1 MILSG
6 KNEENTSMEK
16 AKQCL
21 IAVLL
26 GVFLTTTVL
35 SGCGQSKKEVSQKD
49 NHLTVYLWENRLM
62 KNIAPY
68 IHEQFPD
75 QDIEFIIGNNDTDLY
90 SYFKEHGELPDIMT
104 VRRFSGTDAQDLQP
118 YLMDFAS
125 YDVVSKYYS
134 YAVEYYKNTDDEI
147 QWLPICALPQTII
160 ANKTLFDQYGIKVPE
175 NYEEY
180 VQVCQQFY
188 DKGIKPYSM
197 DLAED
202 WSNQEIIQAA
212 AIGEFT
218 SLDGIDWRN
227 KAETSA
233 GEIKFDDV
241 LWKRIFSETSQ
252 FLKDSHFSE
261 EDINVNSNT
270 GTQMFVEGKSA
281 MFHGQPTDMQK
292 LQDQMDAELIRIPY
306 FSQTSD
312 SSFVYMFPSL
322 NIAFNKELEKNQ
334 EKLDTALDV
343 LDCMNSEQGQKL
355 IADGSGV
362 ISFNTDVPSMMQ
374 NVPGLEEEI
383 KDTSIYIRYSAQKS
397 FDASLEAVHG
407 LLSGKMDEMQA
418 YNAFRSAMNSKDS
431 KEKSTVNFENEYS
444 ISLNDK
450 SGRDAASSI
459 LTTIRE
465 ENDAQLAL
473 TPYYYYTSSI
483 YKGECTSS
491 RVGLMTAKNSD
502 TPLYLVKLNGEQ
514 VYELVK
520 KYLTEA
526 DENFYV
532 TTKYELPI
540 ASGMKIIVKN
550 EENGFSLKDITIND
564 KKIDTEKEYSILLT
578 DTTKS
583 ILKKINP
590 KCAIEQIG
598 DTTLSSAWIAA
609 MSNGQQPSAPE
620 DYIEVE
626 K

>member
-1 MILSG
+1 MQKTKCYLAALVSG
-6 KNEENTSMEK
+6 
-16 AKQCL
+16 
-21 IAVLL
+21 VLL
-26 GVFLTTTVL
+26 VTGILA
-35 SGCGQSKKEVSQKD
+35 GCGQSKKD
-49 NHLTVYLWENRLM
+49 DHLTVYLWENRLM

-383 KDTSIYIRYSAQKS
+383 KDTSIYIRYSAKKS

>member
-1 MILSG
+1 MQKTKCYLAALVSG
-6 KNEENTSMEK
+6 
-16 AKQCL
+16 
-21 IAVLL
+21 VLL
-26 GVFLTTTVL
+26 VTGILA
-35 SGCGQSKKEVSQKD
+35 GCGQSKKD
-49 NHLTVYLWENRLM
+49 DHLTVYLWENRLM

-134 YAVEYYKNTDDEI
+134 YAVEYYKDTDNEI

-218 SLDGIDWRN
+218 SLDGIEWRN
-227 KAETSA
+227 EAETSA

-252 FLKDSHFSE
+252 FLKDSHFSK
-261 EDINVNSNT
+261 EDINVNVNA

-281 MFHGQPTDMQK
+281 MFHGQPRDMQK
-292 LQDQMDAELIRIPY
+292 FQDQMDAELIRIPY

-343 LDCMNSEQGQKL
+343 LDCMISEQGQKL

-598 DTTLSSAWIAA
+598 NTTLSSAWIAA

>member
-1 MILSG
+1 MSG
-6 KNEENTSMEK
+6 
-16 AKQCL
+16 
-21 IAVLL
+21 VLL
-26 GVFLTTTVL
+26 VTGILA
-35 SGCGQSKKEVSQKD
+35 GCGQSKKD
-49 NHLTVYLWENRLM
+49 DHLTVYLWENRLM

>member
-1 MILSG
+1 MQKTKCYLAALVSG
-6 KNEENTSMEK
+6 
-16 AKQCL
+16 
-21 IAVLL
+21 VLL
-26 GVFLTTTVL
+26 VTGILA
-35 SGCGQSKKEVSQKD
+35 GCGQSKKD
-49 NHLTVYLWENRLM
+49 DHLTVYLWENRLM

-134 YAVEYYKNTDDEI
+134 YAVEYYKDTDNEI

-160 ANKTLFDQYGIKVPE
+160 SNKTLFDQYGIKVPE

-197 DLAED
+197 NFAED
-202 WSNQEIIQAA
+202 WANQEIIQAA

-218 SLDGIDWRN
+218 SLAGIDWRN
-227 KAETSA
+227 EAETSA

-252 FLKDSHFSE
+252 FLKDSHFSK
-261 EDINVNSNT
+261 EDINVNVNT

-281 MFHGQPTDMQK
+281 MFHGQPRDMQK
-292 LQDQMDAELIRIPY
+292 FQDQMDAELIRIPY

-343 LDCMNSEQGQKL
+343 LDCMISEQGQKL

-444 ISLNDK
+444 ISLNNK

-459 LTTIRE
+459 LTTIRK

-483 YKGECTSS
+483 YKGECTRS

>member
-1 MILSG
+1 MQKTKCYLAALVSG
-6 KNEENTSMEK
+6 
-16 AKQCL
+16 
-21 IAVLL
+21 VLL
-26 GVFLTTTVL
+26 VTGILA
-35 SGCGQSKKEVSQKD
+35 GCGQSKKD
-49 NHLTVYLWENRLM
+49 DHLTVYLWENRLM

-502 TPLYLVKLNGEQ
+502 TPLYLAKLSGGQ

>member
-1 MILSG
+1 MQKTKCYLAALVSG
-6 KNEENTSMEK
+6 
-16 AKQCL
+16 
-21 IAVLL
+21 VLL
-26 GVFLTTTVL
+26 VTGILA
-35 SGCGQSKKEVSQKD
+35 GCGQSKKD
-49 NHLTVYLWENRLM
+49 DHLTVYLWENRLM

-188 DKGIKPYSM
+188 DKVIKPYSM

-598 DTTLSSAWIAA
+598 DTTLSSVWIAA

>member
-1 MILSG
+1 MQKTKCYLAALVSG
-6 KNEENTSMEK
+6 
-16 AKQCL
+16 
-21 IAVLL
+21 VLL
-26 GVFLTTTVL
+26 VTGILA
-35 SGCGQSKKEVSQKD
+35 GCGQSKKD
-49 NHLTVYLWENRLM
+49 DHLTVYLWENRLM

-134 YAVEYYKNTDDEI
+134 YAVEYYKDTDDEI

-227 KAETSA
+227 EAETSV

-252 FLKDSHFSE
+252 FLKDSHFSK
-261 EDINVNSNT
+261 EDINVNVNA

-281 MFHGQPTDMQK
+281 MFHGQPRDMQK
-292 LQDQMDAELIRIPY
+292 FQDQMDAELIRIPY

-343 LDCMNSEQGQKL
+343 LDCMISEQGQKL

-459 LTTIRE
+459 LTTIRK

-598 DTTLSSAWIAA
+598 NTTLSSAWIAA

>member
-1 MILSG
+1 MQKTKCYLAALVSG
-6 KNEENTSMEK
+6 
-16 AKQCL
+16 
-21 IAVLL
+21 VLL
-26 GVFLTTTVL
+26 VTGILA
-35 SGCGQSKKEVSQKD
+35 GCGQSKKD
-49 NHLTVYLWENRLM
+49 DHLTVYLWENRLM

-564 KKIDTEKEYSILLT
+564 KKIGTEKEYSILLT

>member
-1 MILSG
+1 MQKTKRYLAALVSG
-6 KNEENTSMEK
+6 
-16 AKQCL
+16 
-21 IAVLL
+21 VLL
-26 GVFLTTTVL
+26 VTGILV
-35 SGCGQSKKEVSQKD
+35 GCGQSKKD
-49 NHLTVYLWENRLM
+49 DHLTVYLWENRLM

-343 LDCMNSEQGQKL
+343 LDCMISEQGQKL
-355 IADGSGV
+355 IADGNGV
-362 ISFNTDVPSMMQ
+362 ISLNTDVPSMMQ

-383 KDTSIYIRYSAQKS
+383 KDSSIYIRYSAQKS
-397 FDASLEAVHG
+397 FHASLEAVHG

-502 TPLYLVKLNGEQ
+502 TPLYLVKINGEQ

>member
-1 MILSG
+1 MQKTKCYLAALVSG
-6 KNEENTSMEK
+6 
-16 AKQCL
+16 
-21 IAVLL
+21 VLL
-26 GVFLTTTVL
+26 VTGILA
-35 SGCGQSKKEVSQKD
+35 GCGQSKKD
-49 NHLTVYLWENRLM
+49 DHLTVYLWENRLM

-502 TPLYLVKLNGEQ
+502 TPLYLVKINGEQ

-550 EENGFSLKDITIND
+550 EENGFSLKDITINN

>member
-1 MILSG
+1 MQKTKCYLAALVSG
-6 KNEENTSMEK
+6 
-16 AKQCL
+16 
-21 IAVLL
+21 VLL
-26 GVFLTTTVL
+26 VTGILA
-35 SGCGQSKKEVSQKD
+35 GCGQSKKD
-49 NHLTVYLWENRLM
+49 DHLTVYLWENRLM

-134 YAVEYYKNTDDEI
+134 YAVEYYKDTDNEI

-218 SLDGIDWRN
+218 SLAGIDWRN
-227 KAETSA
+227 EAETSA

-343 LDCMNSEQGQKL
+343 LDCMISEQGQKL

-418 YNAFRSAMNSKDS
+418 YNVFRSAMNSKDS

-583 ILKKINP
+583 ILEKINP

-598 DTTLSSAWIAA
+598 NTTLSSAWIAA

>member
-1 MILSG
+1 MQKTKCYLAALVSG
-6 KNEENTSMEK
+6 
-16 AKQCL
+16 
-21 IAVLL
+21 VLL
-26 GVFLTTTVL
+26 VTGILA
-35 SGCGQSKKEVSQKD
+35 GCGQSKKD
-49 NHLTVYLWENRLM
+49 DHLTVYLWENRLM

-68 IHEQFPD
+68 IHEQFPN

-334 EKLDTALDV
+334 EKL
-343 LDCMNSEQGQKL
+343 
-355 IADGSGV
+355 DGSGV

>member
-1 MILSG
+1 
-6 KNEENTSMEK
+6 
-16 AKQCL
+16 
-21 IAVLL
+21 
-26 GVFLTTTVL
+26 
-35 SGCGQSKKEVSQKD
+35 
-49 NHLTVYLWENRLM
+49 M

-134 YAVEYYKNTDDEI
+134 YAVEYYKDTDDEI
-147 QWLPICALPQTII
+147 QWLPICAIPQTII

>member
-1 MILSG
+1 MQKTKCYLAALVS
-6 KNEENTSMEK
+6 
-16 AKQCL
+16 
-21 IAVLL
+21 AVLL
-26 GVFLTTTVL
+26 VTGILA
-35 SGCGQSKKEVSQKD
+35 GCGQSKKD
-49 NHLTVYLWENRLM
+49 DHLTVYLWENRLM

-134 YAVEYYKNTDDEI
+134 YAVEYYKDTDDEI
-147 QWLPICALPQTII
+147 QWLPICAIPQTII

-218 SLDGIDWRN
+218 SLDGIEWRN
-227 KAETSA
+227 EAETSA

-343 LDCMNSEQGQKL
+343 LDCMISEQGQKL

-362 ISFNTDVPSMMQ
+362 ISLNTDVPSMMQ

-502 TPLYLVKLNGEQ
+502 TPLYLVKINGEQ

>member
-1 MILSG
+1 MQKTKCYLAALVSG
-6 KNEENTSMEK
+6 
-16 AKQCL
+16 
-21 IAVLL
+21 VLL
-26 GVFLTTTVL
+26 VTGILA
-35 SGCGQSKKEVSQKD
+35 GCGQSKKD
-49 NHLTVYLWENRLM
+49 DHLTVYLWENRLM

-362 ISFNTDVPSMMQ
+362 ISLNTDVPSMMQ

>member
-1 MILSG
+1 MQKTKYYLAALVSG
-6 KNEENTSMEK
+6 
-16 AKQCL
+16 
-21 IAVLL
+21 VLL
-26 GVFLTTTVL
+26 VTGILA
-35 SGCGQSKKEVSQKD
+35 GCGQSKKD
-49 NHLTVYLWENRLM
+49 DHLTVYLWENRLM

-252 FLKDSHFSE
+252 FLKDSHFSK

-270 GTQMFVEGKSA
+270 GAQMFVEGKSA

-431 KEKSTVNFENEYS
+431 KEKSTVNFGNEYS

-483 YKGECTSS
+483 YKGECTRS

-590 KCAIEQIG
+590 KCAIEQIE

>member
-1 MILSG
+1 MQKTKCYLAALVSG
-6 KNEENTSMEK
+6 
-16 AKQCL
+16 
-21 IAVLL
+21 VLL
-26 GVFLTTTVL
+26 VTGILA
-35 SGCGQSKKEVSQKD
+35 GCGQSKKD
-49 NHLTVYLWENRLM
+49 DHLTVYLWENRLM

-550 EENGFSLKDITIND
+550 EENGFSLKDITINN

>member
-1 MILSG
+1 
-6 KNEENTSMEK
+6 
-16 AKQCL
+16 
-21 IAVLL
+21 
-26 GVFLTTTVL
+26 
-35 SGCGQSKKEVSQKD
+35 
-49 NHLTVYLWENRLM
+49 M
-62 KNIAPY
+62 KNI
-68 IHEQFPD
+68 
-75 QDIEFIIGNNDTDLY
+75 
-90 SYFKEHGELPDIMT
+90 
-104 VRRFSGTDAQDLQP
+104 
-118 YLMDFAS
+118 AS

-134 YAVEYYKNTDDEI
+134 YAVEYYKDTDDEI
-147 QWLPICALPQTII
+147 QWLPICAIPQTII

-252 FLKDSHFSE
+252 FLKDSHFSK
-261 EDINVNSNT
+261 EDINVNINT

-322 NIAFNKELEKNQ
+322 NIAFNKELEKNK

-343 LDCMNSEQGQKL
+343 LDCMISEQGQKL

-362 ISFNTDVPSMMQ
+362 ISLNTDVPSMMQ

-397 FDASLEAVHG
+397 FSASLEAIHG
-407 LLSGKMDEMQA
+407 LLSGEMDEAQA
-418 YNAFRSAMNSKDS
+418 YDAFRSAMNAKDTE
-431 KEKSTVNFENEYS
+431 EKAVVNFDREYS
-444 ISLNDK
+444 IALNDK
-450 SGRDAASSI
+450 NGRDAASSV
-459 LTTIRE
+459 LTTVRV
-465 ENDAQLAL
+465 ENNAQLAIA
-473 TPYYYYTSSI
+473 PYYYFTASI
-483 YKGECTSS
+483 YRGECTSS
-491 RVGLMTAKNSD
+491 RVALMTAKSSD
-502 TPLYLVKLNGEQ
+502 TSLYFAKINGEQ
-514 VYELVK
+514 VWKLVEN
-520 KYLTEA
+520 YLDHTE
-526 DENFYV
+526 DEFSITN
-532 TTKYELPI
+532 KYELPI
-540 ASGMKIIVKN
+540 LSGMKITVQK
-550 EENGFSLKDITIND
+550 EENGFLLKDIAVD
-564 KKIDTEKEYSILLT
+564 QEKIDKEKEYSILLT
-578 DTTKS
+578 DDTRS
-583 ILKKINP
+583 ILEKTTPGCRIKRLP
-590 KCAIEQIG
+590 
-598 DTTLSSAWIAA
+598 DMTLSSAWTAF
-609 MSNGQQPSAPE
+609 MEKGQQPLAPE